1 MSKIE
6 ELKCCSELIEDWKL
20 VQLEDIKGFTN
31 RSMKVGTCPK
41 CGDVAV
47 VLMYL
52 NTKNNIFY
60 ANLYNG
66 IEAVKLLY
74 KENKRV
80 IKNNDVNGWTMRRW
94 IYGINTEIKNKNGK
108 VTKIR
113 QYSTDFKTGAK
124 KLEKEILTV

>member
-1 MSKIE
+1 MTKIE
-6 ELKCCSELIEDWKL
+6 ELVCCSEVIEDWKI

-47 VLMYL
+47 VLMYI
-52 NTKNNIFY
+52 NTTNNTCY

-80 IKNNDVNGWTMRRW
+80 IKSNDINGWTMRRW
-94 IYGINTEIKNKNGK
+94 IYGTNTEIRNKKGE
-108 VTKIR
+108 VIKIK

-124 KLEKEILTV
+124 KLEKEIMLV